1 MPRLTTHQEVVLVQG
16 TKFANRQYAENN
28 SKPNTNNYLSQHE
41 KLKDA
46 CWNGQL
52 KEMMP
57 ELFYMF
63 TSDTNLFLW
72 QMREGEKV
80 ITMELSEEPTEL
92 DFHASIDP
100 YIFMEIQEYN

>member
-1 MPRLTTHQEVVLVQG
+1 
-16 TKFANRQYAENN
+16 
-28 SKPNTNNYLSQHE
+28 
-41 KLKDA
+41 
-46 CWNGQL
+46 
-52 KEMMP
+52 
-57 ELFYMF
+57 MF

-100 YIFMEIQEYN
+100 YIFMEIQQYN